1 MQRYRTTGWSY
12 DISEKEEMAEVICLV
27 QLCWHY
33 RENVSVIKPAT
44 GRVSA
49 AVLQL
54 TAHETVG
61 LYSAAPQGKGGHRSR
76 LPTALGKCTQPSVH
90 RIKEAIPEKLK

>member
-61 LYSAAPQGKGGHRSR
+61 LYSAAPQGQGDTEAGSR
-76 LPTALGKCTQPSVH
+76 PLLANAHSPLSIG
-90 RIKEAIPEKLK
+90 